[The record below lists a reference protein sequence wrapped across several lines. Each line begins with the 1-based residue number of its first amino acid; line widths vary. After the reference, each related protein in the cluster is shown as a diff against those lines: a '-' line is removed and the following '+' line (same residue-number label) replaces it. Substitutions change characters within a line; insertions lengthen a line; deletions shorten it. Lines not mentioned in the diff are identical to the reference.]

1 MILTFQY
8 PKYILLFS
16 NNNNN
21 VFDSWHYAQPDFIV
35 IFLKSWK
42 LVSLWQS
49 KALLDY
55 GMKALQ
61 CVFCDEYG
69 QDQLNVIST

>member
-1 MILTFQY
+1 MILTFKY
-8 PKYILLFS
+8 PKYFIILEQ
-16 NNNNN
+16 
-21 VFDSWHYAQPDFIV
+21 FDSWHYAQPDFIV